1 MSRAAVVA
9 GLGAFVPPRVVTNDE
24 LAQRLDTSH
33 EWISSRTGISARHV
47 VSPGTATSDLA
58 VEAGARALASA
69 GLAGVDLV
77 VLATATPD
85 SPLPGT
91 APAVAARLGL
101 HGVAAFDVAA
111 VCSGFVY
118 ALATAAGAI
127 AAGIA
132 DRVLVIG
139 AEAFTSIVDPDDRET
154 APIFGD
160 GAGAV
165 VLRAGD
171 PDEDGSL
178 LGFDL
183 GSDGERAELIAVPGG
198 GSAQRSGGRAVDPA
212 DAWFRMQGRA
222 VYRHAVARMTE
233 STKAVLKQADWDV
246 AEVDAL
252 VGHQAN
258 ARILA
263 AVAAGV
269 GVPAERAVIA
279 LEQTGNTSAASIPL
293 ALAHAAGQD
302 RLAPGDRVVLTAFG
316 GGLTWG
322 STALTWPS
330 LPPVTPYD
338 APRLGAA

>member
-1 MSRAAVVA
+1 MTRAAVLA
-9 GLGAFVPPRVVTNDE
+9 GLGAVVPPGIVTNDE

-33 EWISSRTGISARHV
+33 EWIHSRTGISARRV
-47 VSPGTATSDLA
+47 AAPGVATSDLA

-69 GLAGVDLV
+69 GVAGVDLV

-85 SPLPGT
+85 HPLPGT
-91 APAVAARLGL
+91 APAVASRLGL
-101 HGVAAFDVAA
+101 EGVAAFDVAA

-118 ALATAAGAI
+118 ALSVGTGAI

-139 AEAFTSIVDPDDRET
+139 AEVFTSIVDPDDRDT
-154 APIFGD
+154 VPIFAD

-171 PDEDGSL
+171 ADEDGAL

-183 GSDGERAELIAVPGG
+183 GSDGAHADLISVPGG
-198 GSAQRSGGRAVDPA
+198 GSAQRSGGRPVDP
-212 DAWFRMQGRA
+212 DSTWFRMQGRA

-233 STKAVLKQADWDV
+233 STRAVLKQAEWEV
-246 AEVDAL
+246 ADVDAL

-263 AVAAGV
+263 AVADGV
-269 GVPAERAVIA
+269 GVARERAVVAI
-279 LEQTGNTSAASIPL
+279 EHVGNTSAASIPL
-293 ALAHAAGQD
+293 ALVHAQTAG
-302 RLAPGDRVVLTAFG
+302 RLSPGHRVVLTAFG

-322 STALTWPS
+322 SAALTWPD
-330 LPPVTPYD
+330 LAHVTPYD
-338 APRLGAA
+338 A